1 VHSEEGESRESAWWR
16 TDASEGDRKG
26 RGEEPE
32 VEVRSFVLD
41 KFKWMP

>member
-1 VHSEEGESRESAWWR
+1 LEVGDRRERALCK
-16 TDASEGDRKG
+16 TDASEGERKG